1 MCVHFLGRRPQS
13 FPPKPRA
20 GGASCQGAAAPSGPH
35 RPLEAVCFGAGD
47 DERGG
52 ASKRR
57 PWGRCSAAGAS
68 GGAGARG
75 CKVLQPVTGA
85 QEGAA
90 GVAICFRMFQFVSD
104 PAARPAKSSHA
115 GPRGFKRQAC
125 RCAGRRSAPDGS
137 AEKKRNP
144 FGRNS
149 VLVRLL
155 FGIVPVCSA
164 SSFEVKLMEE
174 FLKHSEI
181 AMGRSSA
188 PTVGGHLRQIA
199 THCGDLRHQPKPRRH
214 SAADHG
220 RVRSRDLRA
229 NRESSPGEIHG
240 A

>member
-47 DERGG
+47 DARGG

-90 GVAICFRMFQFVSD
+90 GVAICFRVFPSC
-104 PAARPAKSSHA
+104 RPAPQEK
-115 GPRGFKRQAC
+115 PRWAAWLKGSLPWT
-125 RCAGRRSAPDGS
+125 GRRSAPYGN

>member
-1 MCVHFLGRRPQS
+1 MCTFSRLSPPS
-13 FPPKPRA
+13 LPPKPRA

-47 DERGG
+47 DAREAHRRGG
-52 ASKRR
+52 LGAAVPPLGRR
-57 PWGRCSAAGAS
+57 AGR
-68 GGAGARG
+68 ARG
-75 CKVLQPVTGA
+75 VAKCCNRLPARRKGR
-85 QEGAA
+85 QEL
-90 GVAICFRMFQFVSD
+90 QFVSECFHLVSISA
-104 PAARPAKSSHA
+104 PAPQEQ
-115 GPRGFKRQAC
+115 PRWAAWLKGSLPWT
-125 RCAGRRSAPDGS
+125 GRRSAPYGN

-199 THCGDLRHQPKPRRH
+199 THCGDLRHQAKLRRH
-214 SAADHG
+214 SAANHG
-220 RVRSRDLRA
+220 RIRSRDLRT
-229 NRESSPGEIHG
+229 NRETSPGEIHG